1 MSRQQDNSH
10 LMSEAVFRDP
20 AYGIRKEVQ
29 DALIVDMKHGFDEEK
44 MTKVQQ
50 LSLNYATRPENYS
63 IRVQAQSGSGKTI
76 AFILA
81 VLHKLDEKVTGA
93 DSLQAIICGHNR
105 ELVAQIHSEILRV
118 SGRIVDA
125 AGNPALRIEVL
136 EKDREPA
143 AGVCQSHV
151 IIATP
156 AMVGKYSK
164 KQVASR
170 FSKGREAYF
179 GLEKIKVFVVDEAD
193 EQVVRTD
200 SRDETNTLLQV
211 MTRLPTTCQVL
222 LFSATYPE
230 ESVPLCEKAFHG
242 RVKVDVTI
250 SKDTSHLREIL
261 HLMVDASKLEMNPAN
276 VAALQAFRD
285 ARGPDGRP
293 DPIGRN
299 DDERKKLLVLERMLK
314 RINMSKCIIFATQ
327 RETCFY
333 IKDVAARMPA
343 KIDIEVLTGAGKDR
357 HNHHA
362 PQAGGKEASGMTD
375 RERDVVVNKFRT
387 EPECKFLAATN
398 VIARGLDVPQVSAV
412 VNFELPEEF
421 VSRDVR
427 GPRLGDYKTYVHR
440 VGRTGRIGA
449 KGAAIN
455 IVFGAEQEAMLR
467 KISKD
472 AFDKDVVEEF
482 SPNDVELIS
491 EKVREHTFG
500 SGSSSGGGKA
510 GDA

>member
-1 MSRQQDNSH
+1 MST
-10 LMSEAVFRDP
+10 AVFRDP
-20 AYGIRKEVQ
+20 AYNIRKEVQ
-29 DALIVDMKHGFDEEK
+29 DALILDMKHGFDEEK

-50 LSLNYATRPENYS
+50 LSLSYATRPENYS

-81 VLHKLDEKVTGA
+81 VLHKVDEKVTGP
-93 DSLQAIICGHNR
+93 DSLQAIVCGHNR
-105 ELVAQIHSEILRV
+105 ELVSQILSEIMKV
-118 SGRIVDA
+118 SARIVDA

-143 AGVCQSHV
+143 AGMCQSHV
-151 IIATP
+151 LIATP

-261 HLMVDASKLEMNPAN
+261 HLMVDASKLEMNPTN
-276 VAALQAFRD
+276 IAALQAYKD

-314 RINMSKCIIFATQ
+314 RINMNKCIIFATQ

-343 KIDIEVLTGAGKDR
+343 KIDIEVLTGAGKN
-357 HNHHA
+357 NHHG
-362 PQAGGKEASGMTD
+362 PQASGKEASGMTD

-421 VSRDVR
+421 VSRDTR

-455 IVFGAEQEAMLR
+455 IVSGPEQEAMLR

-472 AFDKDVVEEF
+472 AFDKDVVEDF
-482 SPNDVELIS
+482 SPNDIEGIA

-500 SGSSSGGGKA
+500 GGSSSSSGGGKA
-510 GDA
+510 GNA